1 MTGEQTASGG
11 ARSSSRAELARLRRR
26 CQAKLD
32 SLGLD
37 LPVPFTAEA
46 FCQGLGVCLGRP
58 IVLCAVDT
66 RTGPCGLW
74 VATVSTHYFFYERA
88 TSSLHKE
95 QIVGHEAGHAV
106 FEHASADVLD
116 GDELAGLLG
125 LDVQLVRQVLGRNAY
140 SMQEEREA
148 EVFGTFVLE
157 RAVHAPPPAQPPV
170 RPEDAAVLER
180 VRSALGSPAGSPDG

>member
-1 MTGEQTASGG
+1 VTGEQTASDG
-11 ARSSSRAELARLRRR
+11 ARSSSRAEIARLRRR

-58 IVLCAVDT
+58 IMLCPVDT

-74 VATVSTHYFFYERA
+74 VATASTHYFFYERA

-116 GDELAGLLG
+116 GDELAGLLD
-125 LDVQLVRQVLGRNAY
+125 LDVQLIRQVLGRATY
-140 SMQEEREA
+140 SRQEEREA

-157 RAVHAPPPAQPPV
+157 RAVHAPPPARPSA

-180 VRSALGSPAGSPDG
+180 VRSALGSPADIPDG